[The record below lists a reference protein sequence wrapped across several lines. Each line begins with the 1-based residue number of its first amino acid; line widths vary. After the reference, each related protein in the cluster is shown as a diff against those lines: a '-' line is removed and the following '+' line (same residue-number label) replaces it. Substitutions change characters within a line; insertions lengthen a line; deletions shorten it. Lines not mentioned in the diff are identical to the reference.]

1 VITSVSQNP
10 ISDAEFAV
18 PPDYKEIKMP
28 DMGQMMKQQSATS
41 PNP

>member
-1 VITSVSQNP
+1 
-10 ISDAEFAV
+10 V